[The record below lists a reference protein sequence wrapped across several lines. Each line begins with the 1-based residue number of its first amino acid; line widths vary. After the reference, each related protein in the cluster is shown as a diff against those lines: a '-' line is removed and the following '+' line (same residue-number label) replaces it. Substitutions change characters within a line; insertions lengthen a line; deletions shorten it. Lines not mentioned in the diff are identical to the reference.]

1 MFTLLKRTFTAEFYI
16 LNEFTLKKITEK
28 YNKDNHFVYEFLQY
42 SLIIH

>member
-16 LNEFTLKKITEK
+16 LNEFTLKKITQ
-28 YNKDNHFVYEFLQY
+28 KDNKNIHFVYEFLQH